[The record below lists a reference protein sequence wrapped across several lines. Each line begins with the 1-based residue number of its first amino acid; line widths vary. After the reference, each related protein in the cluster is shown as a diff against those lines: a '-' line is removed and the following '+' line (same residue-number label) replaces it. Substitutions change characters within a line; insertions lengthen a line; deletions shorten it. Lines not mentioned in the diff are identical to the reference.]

1 MSLHLLLSAA
11 AAMPAIAIAIP
22 AEANKMPAFIG
33 FSPISKAHYGSSARQ
48 SHHHLRRHRL
58 DPHAEHVAAP
68 ADHARR
74 DRRGGD
80 WRGQGG
86 RRDRAPAPARP
97 EGRPGDAGPW
107 AFPG

>member
-58 DPHAEHVAAP
+58 DPHAEHVAPP

-74 DRRGGD
+74 DPRGGELL
-80 WRGQGG
+80 GQGG
-86 RRDRAPAPARP
+86 GPRPRTAPPRSEMLPAHT
-97 EGRPGDAGPW
+97 GH
-107 AFPG
+107 

>member
-58 DPHAEHVAAP
+58 EPHAEHLAAP

-74 DRRGGD
+74 DRPGGD
-80 WRGQGG
+80 WHGPGGPRGH
-86 RRDRAPAPARP
+86 APPPARSQGEP
-97 EGRPGDAGPW
+97 PGA
-107 AFPG
+107 

>member
-33 FSPISKAHYGSSARQ
+33 FSPISKAHYGSSPRQ

-58 DPHAEHVAAP
+58 DPHPEHFAAP
-68 ADHARR
+68 TEPARR
-74 DRRGGD
+74 DRRGGE

-86 RRDRAPAPARP
+86 GRPPGPARP
-97 EGRPGDAGPW
+97 PAERRAARP
-107 AFPG
+107 